1 MAAREQAPRKRGLSY
16 SCIAMRSGGLKAD
29 DESAAPLA
37 AFRRYGFVRIS
48 TARDALRPNRC
59 ARPSA

>member
-1 MAAREQAPRKRGLSY
+1 MAAREQAPPKRGLSY
-16 SCIAMRSGGLKAD
+16 SSIAMRPRGLNAD
-29 DESAAPLA
+29 DESDAPLA
-37 AFRRYGFVRIS
+37 VFRRYGFVRIS